1 VSNGEGSELMVN
13 TLSSWYDWGFLL
25 SFIMLGSIR
34 VVGVV
39 VVVGAVGFVVKD
51 SDVGDGREEEADYF
65 KESSSDNKKYLTVH
79 LGQSSGGHY
88 QMCCSNSCD

>member
-1 VSNGEGSELMVN
+1 MSNGEGSELMVN
-13 TLSSWYDWGFLL
+13 MLSSWYDCGFLL
-25 SFIMLGSIR
+25 SFIMLG

-65 KESSSDNKKYLTVH
+65 KEIFK
-79 LGQSSGGHY
+79 
-88 QMCCSNSCD
+88 

>member
-1 VSNGEGSELMVN
+1 MVN
-13 TLSSWYDWGFLL
+13 MLSSWYDCGFLL
-25 SFIMLGSIR
+25 SFIMLG

-65 KESSSDNKKYLTVH
+65 KEIFK
-79 LGQSSGGHY
+79 
-88 QMCCSNSCD
+88 